1 MRGDRYSGRPENE
14 RAYRE
19 RRESHKNRQIPGS
32 RAGAGRPVSPEP
44 NAYRNLRRRRRRW
57 PVVLLVI
64 LLLLAAAAAAV
75 FFFLGRIDT
84 HSLSSLLVNDGA
96 SSGAKGTRTIVIYGV
111 DSREGNLTKDC
122 HSDTIMIC
130 SIDHNQKQIK
140 LASVY
145 RDTYLDN
152 TNGEYRKATE
162 CYYFGGPERSV
173 NMLNKNLDLNIRDYI
188 TVNFNAM
195 VEVADLLGGID
206 LEITEEEMGYI
217 NGYCVETSQ
226 VTGVPYTP
234 LETYG
239 PVHLDGVQTMAYC
252 RIRYT
257 EGWDFKRTERQRL
270 VLSLLA
276 QKAKS
281 ADPIKLLQIVNTMLP
296 RISTSLGTTELVTL
310 LPKILS
316 YSIAGETG
324 FPFENVPA
332 DVNGS
337 DVVVPQNLAANVT
350 QLHEFLYGESGYTPS
365 AAVQDI
371 SYTITQ
377 NTGI

>member
-1 MRGDRYSGRPENE
+1 MRGDQKSRRGENE

-19 RRESHKNRQIPGS
+19 RRENHKNRQIPGS
-32 RAGAGRPVSPEP
+32 GMGTPRPVSPEP
-44 NAYRNLRRRRRRW
+44 DAYRNLRRRRRRW
-57 PVVLLVI
+57 PGVLIFILV
-64 LLLLAAAAAAV
+64 LLAAAAAAV
-75 FFFLGRIDT
+75 FFIFGRVDT
-84 HSLSSLLVNDGA
+84 HRLSSLLVNDGA
-96 SSGAKGTRTIVIYGV
+96 STGQSGTQTIVIYGV
-111 DSREGNLTKDC
+111 DSREGNLTKEC

-130 SIDHNQKQIK
+130 NIDHKHKQLK

-173 NMLNKNLDLNIRDYI
+173 NMLNKNLDLNIRDYLA
-188 TVNFNAM
+188 VNFNAM

-234 LETYG
+234 LENYG

-276 QKAKS
+276 QKAKKS
-281 ADPIKLLQIVNTMLP
+281 DPVKLLQIANAMLP
-296 RISTSLGTTELVTL
+296 RISTSLSTPELLTL
-310 LPKILS
+310 LPKIIS
-316 YSIAGETG
+316 YDIGGETG

-337 DVVVPQNLAANVT
+337 DVVVPQNLASNVS

-365 AAVQDI
+365 AVVQDI